1 MHSCLHVNVLMFFFI
16 SFQDVCFGLGESMTE
31 DLKCAMLIQQSHE
44 SLDSLQGQIEGSS
57 NDSNALKVKD
67 ADKNH
72 SPHPQ
77 SYTPNVKYC
86 TTKLFS
92 FFSSLQIS

>member
-1 MHSCLHVNVLMFFFI
+1 M
-16 SFQDVCFGLGESMTE
+16 CFGLGESMTE

-77 SYTPNVKYC
+77 SYTPNVK
-86 TTKLFS
+86 TVPLN
-92 FFSSLQIS
+92 FFFF